1 MVISPF
7 RQQNLNVEPIEQ
19 VSPDPGEEEKPE
31 APQKSRI
38 SFYRWLGQS
47 PGDVEQKVTVE
58 AEVMEKEPVK
68 EIKDNFKDSSDT
80 LAQKL
85 LDPKVSPKQTNEY
98 E

>member
-1 MVISPF
+1 M
-7 RQQNLNVEPIEQ
+7 EPIEQ
-19 VSPDPGEEEKPE
+19 VPPDPSVEGKSE

-47 PGDVEQKVTVE
+47 PGEEDQKVAVE

-68 EIKDNFKDSSDT
+68 ETKDNFKDSSDT

-85 LDPKVSPKQTNEY
+85 LDPKVSPKQTSEY